1 MAEISSSQYSYLFMI
16 HDQLVTSLFFLFSK
30 HDLIS
35 SVLIIF
41 SFVTYY
47 RYNCEFDSSGAV
59 GRRYRRADEI
69 GVPLCITVDF
79 ESLEDGCVTVRDR
92 DSMQQRRVPIS
103 DLETIMYQ
111 EIELSDD

>member
-1 MAEISSSQYSYLFMI
+1 
-16 HDQLVTSLFFLFSK
+16 
-30 HDLIS
+30 
-35 SVLIIF
+35 
-41 SFVTYY
+41 
-47 RYNCEFDSSGAV
+47 
-59 GRRYRRADEI
+59 
-69 GVPLCITVDF
+69 VPLCITVDF

>member
-1 MAEISSSQYSYLFMI
+1 VINLLLHRFS
-16 HDQLVTSLFFLFSK
+16 LFSK
-30 HDLIS
+30 LDLMS
-35 SVLIIF
+35 NVF
-41 SFVTYY
+41 NNFPFVTSY